1 MNSRQL
7 ARARALPIVIAIAL
21 VPTLLLAACATSEP
35 QPIAKSIAVT
45 LYAPTATATALPIFL
60 RSDLPTFTP
69 GPTVPALPTAVVV
82 ATDTPEP
89 TAIPSTATE
98 IPPTLAPTETAA
110 PDVGIEAQ
118 RGQLLALHNQ
128 LRATLGLDDYTTSE
142 NLQQAAQQQ
151 ADWLA
156 SQPSDTLANADKNGH
171 RGENGT
177 TFAQRIS
184 RTGYR
189 ARSSGE
195 NWTTAAQAAAA
206 FDFWANNPDH
216 SPSIFSSKFT
226 DIGIGITQHSDGS
239 FVYVVVYAKP
249 R

>member
-7 ARARALPIVIAIAL
+7 AHARALPIVITL
-21 VPTLLLAACATSEP
+21 VSSLLVAACTSSQPE
-35 QPIAKSIAVT
+35 PIAKSIAVT
-45 LYAPTATATALPIFL
+45 LYAPTATASALPIFL

-69 GPTVPALPTAVVV
+69 APIQSAMPTAVEV

-89 TAIPSTATE
+89 TAIPPTATE

-110 PDVGIEAQ
+110 PDLSLEAQ
-118 RGQLLALHNQ
+118 RTQLLGLHNQ
-128 LRATLGLDDYTTSE
+128 LRAPLGLDDYTVSE
-142 NLQQAAQQQ
+142 VLQQAAQQQ

-156 SQPSDTLANADKNGH
+156 GQPSDTLTNLNQTTH

-177 TFAQRIS
+177 TIAQRIS

-195 NWTTAAQAAAA
+195 NWTLAAQAAAA
-206 FDFWANNPDH
+206 FDFWANSPDH
-216 SPSIFSSKFT
+216 NPNVFSGKFT
-226 DIGIGITQHSDGS
+226 EVGIGIAQSSDS
-239 FVYVVVYAKP
+239 RLVFVVVYARP

>member
-7 ARARALPIVIAIAL
+7 ARSRALPIVIAL
-21 VPTLLLAACATSEP
+21 LPTLLTAACASSQP

-45 LYAPTATATALPIFL
+45 LYAPTTTATALPIFL

-69 GPTVPALPTAVVV
+69 APTQPVMPTDVVV

-89 TAIPSTATE
+89 TAIPPTATE
-98 IPPTLAPTETAA
+98 IPPTPAPTETAA
-110 PDVGIEAQ
+110 PDLSIEAQ
-118 RGQLLALHNQ
+118 RTQVLDLHNQ
-128 LRATLGLDDYTTSE
+128 LRATLGLSDYALSNE
-142 NLQQAAQQQ
+142 LQQAAQQQ

-156 SQPSDTLANADKNGH
+156 SQPSDTLASADKTGH

-184 RTGYR
+184 RAGYR

-195 NWTTAAQAAAA
+195 NWTVAAQVAAA
-206 FDFWANNPDH
+206 FDFWANSPDH
-216 SPSIFSSKFT
+216 SPSVFSGKFT
-226 DIGIGITQHSDGS
+226 DIGIGIAPSSDGS
-239 FVYVVVYAKP
+239 FVYVVVYARP